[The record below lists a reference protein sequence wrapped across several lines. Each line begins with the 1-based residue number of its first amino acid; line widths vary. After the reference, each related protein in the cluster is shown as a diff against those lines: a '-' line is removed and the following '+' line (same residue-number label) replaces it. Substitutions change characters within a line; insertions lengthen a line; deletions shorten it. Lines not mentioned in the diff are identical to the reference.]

1 MTTYETIDVR
11 EIPIAERH
19 QQITSRV
26 LRLAAM
32 EGLNLIVDHDPKP
45 LYYLLKEEHKM
56 EIEWKY
62 LKNGPVIWEVVL
74 TRKSGI

>member
-26 LRLAAM
+26 LRLSAM
-32 EGLNLIVDHDPKP
+32 EGLNLIVDHDPRP
-45 LYYLLKEEHKM
+45 LYYLLKEEHKI

-74 TRKSGI
+74 TRKSGT

>member
-19 QQITSRV
+19 QQITSKV
-26 LRLAAM
+26 LRLSAM

-74 TRKSGI
+74 TRKSST

>member
-26 LRLAAM
+26 LRLSAM
-32 EGLNLIVDHDPKP
+32 EGLNLIVDHDPRP

-62 LKNGPVIWEVVL
+62 LKNGPLIWEVVL
-74 TRKSGI
+74 TRKSGT